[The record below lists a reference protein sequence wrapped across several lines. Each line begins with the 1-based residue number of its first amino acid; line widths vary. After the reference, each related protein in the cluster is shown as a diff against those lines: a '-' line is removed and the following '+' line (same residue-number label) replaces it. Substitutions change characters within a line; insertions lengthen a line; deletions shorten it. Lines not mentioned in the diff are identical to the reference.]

1 MANHTKQKC
10 CSNVSEDAAARIA
23 ELARLP
29 PIEYDRQRKKAA
41 QELGTR
47 VGALDD
53 EVKKLK
59 ASLENEPTGQGQ
71 PLRLEDPEPWPEPV
85 NGNEL
90 LRKLCAYYNRYVVL
104 PEKADVA
111 VSLWTLHSHAFEAS
125 NVVPILTIESPQMR
139 CGKST
144 LVTALGKVTRRA
156 VIASNI
162 TAAGVFR
169 TIEKWKPTLLLDETD
184 TFLKGN
190 EEMRGVLDSGHTRDT
205 AYVIR
210 MVGDNHDPCMF
221 STFTPR
227 ALSHIG
233 RLTGTLK
240 DRSIV
245 VRMRRKR
252 RTEAVKKLRDCSE
265 KETDD
270 LIRQCARWAN
280 DNQQAL
286 EKLNPDIPAE
296 LHDRA
301 ADNWQPLLAIAD
313 LAGGDWPERAREA
326 AKALTDIEGDDDSI
340 GVMLLADIRQTFEGK
355 TEDRIS
361 SKELA
366 EVLGEMHD
374 RPWSEW
380 KSGRAVTKPIT
391 QNQLARLLNP
401 FGITPK
407 GVRFGQKTPRGY
419 YRDDFEDAFSRYLS
433 PPGEADRGVQSATLQ
448 QHRKTSDVYDSQSA
462 TEKSSVAD
470 QSPPE
475 PLKNKACGG
484 VAVET
489 PEKARGEK
497 VVEV

>member
-1 MANHTKQKC
+1 M
-10 CSNVSEDAAARIA
+10 
-23 ELARLP
+23 
-29 PIEYDRQRKKAA
+29 
-41 QELGTR
+41 
-47 VGALDD
+47 
-53 EVKKLK
+53 
-59 ASLENEPTGQGQ
+59 
-71 PLRLEDPEPWPEPV
+71 
-85 NGNEL
+85 
-90 LRKLCAYYNRYVVL
+90 
-104 PEKADVA
+104 
-111 VSLWTLHSHAFEAS
+111 
-125 NVVPILTIESPQMR
+125 
-139 CGKST
+139 
-144 LVTALGKVTRRA
+144 
-156 VIASNI
+156 
-162 TAAGVFR
+162 
-169 TIEKWKPTLLLDETD
+169 
-184 TFLKGN
+184 
-190 EEMRGVLDSGHTRDT
+190 
-205 AYVIR
+205 
-210 MVGDNHDPCMF
+210 
-221 STFTPR
+221 
-227 ALSHIG
+227 
-233 RLTGTLK
+233 
-240 DRSIV
+240 
-245 VRMRRKR
+245 
-252 RTEAVKKLRDCSE
+252 
-265 KETDD
+265 
-270 LIRQCARWAN
+270 IRQCARWAN

-326 AKALTDIEGDDDSI
+326 AKALTDTEGDDDSI
-340 GVMLLADIRQTFEGK
+340 GVMLLADIRQIFEGK

-366 EVLGEMHD
+366 EILGEMHD

-419 YRDDFEDAFSRYLS
+419 YRDDFEDAFSRYLP

-462 TEKSSVAD
+462 TEKSGVAD